1 MIRLDVPIRERGA
14 TRRAEEKRTDRLG
27 GGSGPPNV
35 RVPLADDTIALEV
48 RAYSSV
54 MSTRRF
60 CALPAA
66 VALVA
71 TGSLAPKPRV
81 SNRFACKP

>member
-1 MIRLDVPIRERGA
+1 MLLDVPIRMNAAPCAALRKKNGPP
-14 TRRAEEKRTDRLG
+14 R

-35 RVPLADDTIALEV
+35 RVPLADDTIALGG
-48 RAYSSV
+48 AYSSV